1 MGNSG
6 GSGSRKHSIE
16 NGTVWLSSPR
26 WITKIMR
33 YEPNWIERVAALD
46 VMELAAWHRNAHL
59 LLSHACIN
67 TPKQDLHE
75 KILINTRCR
84 ENEKVKIKIVDGVLN
99 IEGYAS
105 SSNENEEIRATKL
118 EESDTMKYIRKLI
131 LPENIDEG
139 KVSATRQDG
148 VVSIQ
153 IYKMEERKP
162 KVVNIPILSQN
173 IKSEYGR
180 S

>member
-75 KILINTRCR
+75 KMDITETNEKILINTRCR
-84 ENEKVKIKIVDGVLN
+84 ENEKVKIKI
-99 IEGYAS
+99 
-105 SSNENEEIRATKL
+105 

-139 KVSATRQDG
+139 KVSATRQDD

-153 IYKMEERKP
+153 IYKMEERKS

>member
-16 NGTVWLSSPR
+16 NGTVWLSGPR

-75 KILINTRCR
+75 KMDITETNEKILINTRCR
-84 ENEKVKIKIVDGVLN
+84 ENEVH
-99 IEGYAS
+99 
-105 SSNENEEIRATKL
+105 TKAHF
-118 EESDTMKYIRKLI
+118 TGKYR
-131 LPENIDEG
+131 
-139 KVSATRQDG
+139 
-148 VVSIQ
+148 
-153 IYKMEERKP
+153 
-162 KVVNIPILSQN
+162 
-173 IKSEYGR
+173 
-180 S
+180 

>member
-1 MGNSG
+1 
-6 GSGSRKHSIE
+6 
-16 NGTVWLSSPR
+16 
-26 WITKIMR
+26 MR

-67 TPKQDLHE
+67 TPKQDLHEKMDITETNE

-148 VVSIQ
+148 VISIQ